1 MAHGQASERLR
12 ELQEL
17 MDADNQALARDL
29 DAGPSDTSPEPHSSP
44 FRVSQSGGPRS
55 WKERLQALKV
65 RPVCVI
71 QASELAPAVVP
82 AAYWCST
89 VACSAAAHIPLPR
102 VSSAIPVGIPANR
115 AAKLGYHSR
124 LPQWQASCCCGYC
137 SVQTL
142 ARRYDLQLVS
152 LQMAAFWPSA
162 SSPCQTCPGL
172 TFSDVQYIAP
182 VLPYATSRPLSYT

>member
-44 FRVSQSGGPRS
+44 FRVSQSGGPPS

-65 RPVCVI
+65 RPARVI

-102 VSSAIPVGIPANR
+102 VSSAISVGIPANR

-124 LPQWQASCCCGYC
+124 CHSGKHRAAVATVRCRHWPEGMICSWSRCRWRPSGRVLHPMPNLPGP
-137 SVQTL
+137 
-142 ARRYDLQLVS
+142 DI
-152 LQMAAFWPSA
+152 F
-162 SSPCQTCPGL
+162 
-172 TFSDVQYIAP
+172 
-182 VLPYATSRPLSYT
+182 